1 MDFVVKGKRAFAATG
16 GRPFDPAK
24 PAVVFVHGAG
34 GDRTV
39 WSLQTRYF
47 AHHGRSVLALD
58 LPGHGRSEGPP
69 CRTIGEMADWTIAAL
84 QAVKAGPAVLVGHS
98 MGSMIALEVAARAP
112 DRVSRLALLGTTYPM
127 PVSKDL
133 LEPAAAN
140 DPLAAELIASWSHSR
155 IGHNGG
161 QDTPGLWILGG
172 MLKTLGRAGLG
183 VIHADLVACNAY
195 DGAPAAIGRVACPV
209 LFLLGARDLMTP
221 ARKALDFAKGF
232 KDARI
237 VTLPET
243 GHMFMA
249 EKPGETLDALKAF
262 A

>member
-1 MDFVVKGKRAFAATG
+1 MEFAVLGKQAFAATG
-16 GRPFDPAK
+16 GKSFDKSK
-24 PAVVFVHGAG
+24 PAVAFIHGAG
-34 GDRTV
+34 GDHTV

-58 LPGHGRSEGPP
+58 LPGHGKSEGPA
-69 CRTIGEMADWTIAAL
+69 RGTIGDMADWVIAAL
-84 QAVKAGPAVLVGHS
+84 DALGAGPAVLIGHS
-98 MGSMIALEVAARAP
+98 MGSMVALEVAARAP
-112 DRVSRLALLGTTYPM
+112 AKAARLALLGTTYPM

-161 QDTPGLWILGG
+161 QDTPGLWIMGG
-172 MLKTLGRAGLG
+172 MLKTLSRAAPG
-183 VIHADLVACNAY
+183 VLHADLSACNAY
-195 DGAPAAIGRVACPV
+195 DGAPAAVAKVACPV

-221 ARKALDFAKGF
+221 ARKAADFAKGF
-232 KDARI
+232 KDARV
-237 VTLPET
+237 VTLPDT

-249 EKPGETLDALKAF
+249 ERPGETLDALKAF